1 MSSQTSPPPSKP
13 TRKTPTQARQ
23 GVTPGIVRYVLGVS
37 LTLCIL
43 AFAVIYLVG
52 LRL

>member
-1 MSSQTSPPPSKP
+1 MRNDTSPPPHEP
-13 TRKTPTQARQ
+13 TRRTPTQARQ
-23 GVTPGIVRYVLGVS
+23 GATPGIVRYVLGVS

-43 AFAVIYLVG
+43 AFAVIYLAG